1 MSTRREAGRAAIGR
15 AALHLVAVITLLAAL
30 GALAPRDAAAAKK
43 KSSSHKT
50 ESTTH
55 HAAAKVD
62 INTATETDLE
72 DLPGIGTVLAQKII
86 SGRPYKSVA
95 DLKHAGIPANVVAG
109 LKGHVMASRVTT
121 GEPRARATTAS
132 RPRTRSE
139 AKEKP
144 TATAA
149 EKPAAKPAPKAA
161 ASGQRTFFGIPIG
174 GPAKKEEANPAARS
188 EGSAESKS
196 EARSGSASSME
207 EPHAAL
213 QPPEKGMVW
222 VNTDTKVYH
231 VEGDRWYGATKHGK
245 WMWEDQ
251 AVREGFRA
259 SQQYKKP

>member
-1 MSTRREAGRAAIGR
+1 MSTRREAGRVAIMR

-30 GALAPRDAAAAKK
+30 GALAPRGAEAAKK

-55 HAAAKVD
+55 RASAQKVD
-62 INTATETDLE
+62 INTATESDLE

-95 DLKHAGIPANVVAG
+95 DLKHAGIPANVIAG
-109 LKGHVMASRVTT
+109 LKGHVMASRVAPSGSRASAASTPR
-121 GEPRARATTAS
+121 PRARA
-132 RPRTRSE
+132 E
-139 AKEKP
+139 EKP
-144 TATAA
+144 AA
-149 EKPAAKPAPKAA
+149 EKHEAAAAAKPAPKE

-174 GPAKKEEANPAARS
+174 GSAKKEEAKSAPAKSESRAEARS
-188 EGSAESKS
+188 E
-196 EARSGSASSME
+196 ASSSGE

-213 QPPEKGMVW
+213 QAPEKGMVW

-259 SQQYKKP
+259 SQQTKKP